1 MILKNII
8 VEYLNLNETNLLINY
23 KLVLALA

>member
-8 VEYLNLNETNLLINY
+8 AKYLNLNKRNLLINY
-23 KLVLALA
+23 KLILALA